1 MSTLRV
7 FRPST
12 SIPLKYCNRARGRKE
27 QVPVMKYVIIRFR
40 KPTIQFTINKATLSP
55 IAEDYKKK

>member
-12 SIPLKYCNRARGRKE
+12 SIPLKYCNRARGGRIKE

-40 KPTIQFTINKATLSP
+40 KPTTQFTINKATLSP
-55 IAEDYKKK
+55 IAEDY